1 MFGISSISHLISE
14 APTFKNRNLNH
25 QNTHRQI
32 HGQNIVAC
40 VWDFDKTLIPG
51 YMQTPLFEHYGID
64 EALFWREVNQLP
76 GLYLERG
83 LRVSSDT
90 IYLNHLLSYVK
101 NGPMRGL
108 TNQKLMELGSELEL
122 YPGLPNFFA
131 ELSEIAHHEEF
142 KNHDFKIEH
151 YIISTGLAPMIKG
164 SQIFPF
170 IEDVFA
176 CEFIESPVSPN
187 FMSQTELSLPVD
199 LEISQVGMSVDNTI
213 KTRFL
218 FEINKGANKSHSIDV
233 NTSMPHDDRR
243 VPFDQMIY
251 VADGPSDVPV
261 FAVIKQ
267 MGGKAYAV
275 YNPRSEREF
284 EQSCELVERGR
295 VHNNGPAD
303 YRKES
308 PTSVWMKQKVSEVFR
323 RMIKKKLD
331 HLDERTGSPPKHFS
345 DQLNDNPLGELKQDT
360 FWK

>member
-1 MFGISSISHLISE
+1 M
-14 APTFKNRNLNH
+14 
-25 QNTHRQI
+25 
-32 HGQNIVAC
+32 AC

-51 YMQTPLFEHYGID
+51 YMQTPLFEYYGID
-64 EALFWREVNQLP
+64 EGLFWREVNQLP
-76 GLYLERG
+76 GLYMERG

-122 YPGLPNFFA
+122 YPGLPSFLA
-131 ELSEIAHHEEF
+131 ELAEIANNEEF
-142 KNHDFKIEH
+142 QNHDFKIEH

-164 SQIFPF
+164 SQIYPF

-213 KTRFL
+213 KTRFI
-218 FEINKGANKSHSIDV
+218 FEINKGANKNHSIDV

-275 YNPRSEREF
+275 YDPRSEREF

-303 YRKES
+303 YTNGS
-308 PTSVWMKQKVSEVFR
+308 PTSIWMKQKVREIFR
-323 RMIKKKLD
+323 RMIKKKLTQ
-331 HLDERTGSPPKHFS
+331 LDERTGSPPKHFS
-345 DQLNDNPLGELKQDT
+345 DKNPGNPLNELKQET

>member
-1 MFGISSISHLISE
+1 M
-14 APTFKNRNLNH
+14 R
-25 QNTHRQI
+25 I
-32 HGQNIVAC
+32 H
-40 VWDFDKTLIPG
+40 
-51 YMQTPLFEHYGID
+51 
-64 EALFWREVNQLP
+64 
-76 GLYLERG
+76 
-83 LRVSSDT
+83 RVSSFSKL
-90 IYLNHLLSYVK
+90 YEP
-101 NGPMRGL
+101 NGIVP
-108 TNQKLMELGSELEL
+108 T
-122 YPGLPNFFA
+122 
-131 ELSEIAHHEEF
+131 
-142 KNHDFKIEH
+142 
-151 YIISTGLAPMIKG
+151 
-164 SQIFPF
+164 
-170 IEDVFA
+170 
-176 CEFIESPVSPN
+176 
-187 FMSQTELSLPVD
+187 VD

-251 VADGPSDVPV
+251 VADGPSDAPV

-308 PTSVWMKQKVSEVFR
+308 PTSVWMKQKVTEVFR

-345 DQLNDNPLGELKQDT
+345 DQSNDNPLSELKQDT
-360 FWK
+360 FLEMKSWSRKSLLGLEDMNREEIICLLDKAKEFQKVLSQKGSVLDLLKGKRIINLFMEPSTRTRVALR